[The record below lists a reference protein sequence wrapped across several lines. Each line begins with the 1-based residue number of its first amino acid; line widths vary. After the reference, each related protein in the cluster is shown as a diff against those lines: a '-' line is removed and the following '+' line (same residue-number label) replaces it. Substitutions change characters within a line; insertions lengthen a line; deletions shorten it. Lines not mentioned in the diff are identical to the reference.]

1 MKKILKYNDYKLIL
15 EAEGD
20 EELDLGE
27 ETTEEEGGEEEEPA
41 AKVDNDIPEK
51 IIDEALRLLTKDI
64 ENLFE
69 EPETPTAGIK
79 SPGEEGFE
87 DKIKD
92 KNPRDLTF
100 EEMGVKL
107 MRVKVNNYSRSNRN
121 IDVRFSD
128 SEGNMYSLYIRV
140 NLDEA
145 IPEKEDMEMEPKM
158 VKNAFIKF
166 KKYDTNNDLAGS
178 ISRNVEDM
186 WQIGEDEKF
195 LIDLKLEV
203 DGDSPSEEEELVIET

>member
-27 ETTEEEGGEEEEPA
+27 ETTEEGGEEEEPA

-69 EPETPTAGIK
+69 ETEVPTAGIK
-79 SPGEEGFE
+79 SPGDEGFE

-107 MRVKVNNYSRSNRN
+107 MRVSLNNYSRSNRN

-166 KKYDTNNDLAGS
+166 KKYDTNNDLVGS